1 MLLRPRAYSCY
12 WAKVLL
18 LRVMEVNQLIRYRV
32 LAAMEQVR
40 FPVTQVI
47 AKVLDENKGVIL
59 GNGFPVYISD
69 LFQMITV
76 YDISGAA
83 VEREEGWVNCR
94 CH

>member
-1 MLLRPRAYSCY
+1 
-12 WAKVLL
+12 
-18 LRVMEVNQLIRYRV
+18 
-32 LAAMEQVR
+32 MEQVR